1 MQKTNAL
8 RLLDA
13 AGITYTIAE
22 YEVDENDLS
31 GVHAAELLGIPPE
44 LFAARDFHVDI
55 ETRGKHTLGMTVADL
70 RFWKPNVSANMD
82 LDRKGFVKLLMDACD
97 SYPK

>member
-13 AGITYTIAE
+13 AGIAYAVAE
-22 YEVDENDLS
+22 Y

-70 RFWKPNVSANMD
+70 RFWTRAKPNVSANMD